1 MFEFIKQRFIILVL
15 VLLGF
20 GGSLA
25 TKCLS
30 MNNQLRVVRHVV
42 DYFDFSSD
50 QLHYYPF
57 INIQE
62 NCDGSYITIEDP
74 FGRSKK

>member
-30 MNNQLRVVRHVV
+30 MNNQLRVVRQTL
-42 DYFDFSSD
+42 FDFSFD

-74 FGRSKK
+74 LGRSKK

>member
-1 MFEFIKQRFIILVL
+1 MFEFIKQRFIVLVL

-25 TKCLS
+25 TICLS
-30 MNNQLRVVRHVV
+30 MNNQLRVVRQTL
-42 DYFDFSSD
+42 FDFNSD